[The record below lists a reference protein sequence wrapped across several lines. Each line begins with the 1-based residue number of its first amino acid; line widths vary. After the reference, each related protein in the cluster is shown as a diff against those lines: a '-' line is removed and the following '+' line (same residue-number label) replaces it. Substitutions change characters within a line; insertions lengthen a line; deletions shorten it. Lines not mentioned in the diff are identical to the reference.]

1 MAKSSTAAAACCP
14 PDDTPRPRLAPGD
27 PAADRQLA
35 TFAKALGHP
44 TRVRIVR
51 LLAARDS
58 SMCSQ
63 LLDDLPLAQS
73 TVSEHLRI
81 LCAAGLVRVSP
92 AGPRGGYCVVPSA
105 IRQLKQ
111 LLTGL

>member
-1 MAKSSTAAAACCP
+1 MAKPPTAAAACCP
-14 PDDTPRPRLAPGD
+14 PDDTPRPRLAPDD

-35 TFAKALGHP
+35 AFAKALGHP

-51 LLAARDS
+51 LLAARDT
-58 SMCSQ
+58 SMCSH
-63 LLDDLPLAQS
+63 LVDELPLAQS
-73 TVSEHLRI
+73 TVSEHLR
-81 LCAAGLVRVSP
+81 LLRAAGLVRVSA
-92 AGPRGGYCVVPSA
+92 AGPRGGYCLVPSA